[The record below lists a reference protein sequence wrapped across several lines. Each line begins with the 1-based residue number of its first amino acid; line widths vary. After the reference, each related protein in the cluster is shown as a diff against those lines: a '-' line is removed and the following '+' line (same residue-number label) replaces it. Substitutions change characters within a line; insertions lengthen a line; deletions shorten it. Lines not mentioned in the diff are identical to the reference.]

1 LTTTRRRSERQQWN
15 PDLSVLASQLLL
27 SLQEELFTRLAEEGY
42 DDLHPRH
49 GAVLAYLDED
59 GIRSTELARLSGRHK
74 QIVGRLVDELEEL
87 GYVERRPDP
96 ADRRAK
102 LIVPTPKGLEQ
113 LRRGDQIVAEIE
125 ARHSEA
131 TGARNYAEFRDVLRG
146 VVARSRESA
155 TLAGPSGD
163 QLLEGRAGVPA
174 RGAGSRRGDP
184 GQAPPDSHPRRSGEV
199 LGT

>member
-74 QIVGRLVDELEEL
+74 QIVGRLVDELEDL
-87 GYVERRPDP
+87 GYVERRADP

-102 LIVPTPKGLEQ
+102 LVVPTERGLEAMR
-113 LRRGDQIVAEIE
+113 LADGIVAEIE
-125 ARHSEA
+125 RRHAEA
-131 TGARNYAEFRDVLRG
+131 AGGRTYAEFRNVLRSI
-146 VVARSRESA
+146 VE
-155 TLAGPSGD
+155 
-163 QLLEGRAGVPA
+163 
-174 RGAGSRRGDP
+174 
-184 GQAPPDSHPRRSGEV
+184 
-199 LGT
+199 